1 MCITSQLTFECSIIR
16 MRIYASSIRNT
27 IQLITCLSSRG
38 NSRILTTTKNSVSSW
53 NVGRHFTNDSRLVA
67 VLQDQ
72 GSWYTASWSH
82 KRKTFFPQSSLSPAR
97 RVSMRW
103 ININVS
109 HQHPIN
115 TVLSYIIWKIW
126 WDLTDFRVS
135 NDFFLFF
142 FFSFS
147 DRFWHSDV
155 FGWLYCICSLCK
167 PIFHAVVRE
176 AGAPSL
182 RFAREGERSGGSGR
196 ADDRSASLTACTN
209 GWAWER
215 TWGTRPRVPIRGG
228 IGVRKY
234 YC

>member
-53 NVGRHFTNDSRLVA
+53 NVGRPFTNDSRLAA

-72 GSWYTASWSH
+72 GSYWYTACWSH
-82 KRKTFFPQSSLSPAR
+82 KRKTFFPQSSPSPAR
-97 RVSMRW
+97 WVSMRW

-135 NDFFLFF
+135 NDFSLFF
-142 FFSFS
+142 FLASVI
-147 DRFWHSDV
+147 V
-155 FGWLYCICSLCK
+155 FGTVMFL
-167 PIFHAVVRE
+167 
-176 AGAPSL
+176 AGFIVSAA
-182 RFAREGERSGGSGR
+182 F
-196 ADDRSASLTACTN
+196 ASLFFMLWSAKREHRLLDLQ
-209 GWAWER
+209 G
-215 TWGTRPRVPIRGG
+215 RVNDLEAQAEQMIAQPPLPLAPMVGLG
-228 IGVRKY
+228 EGPGEQDQGY
-234 YC
+234 QSGEE